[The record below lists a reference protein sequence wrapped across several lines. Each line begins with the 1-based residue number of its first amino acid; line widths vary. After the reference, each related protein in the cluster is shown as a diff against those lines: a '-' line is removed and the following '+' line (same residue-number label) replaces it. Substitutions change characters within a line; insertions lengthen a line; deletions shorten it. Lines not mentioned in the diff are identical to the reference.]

1 MIYTPRSEFFT
12 PDFPS
17 SEAKVGQ
24 SHSHLLGIP
33 ATSFDFL
40 VGIPTEDVL
49 GLQVT
54 MINIE
59 GVAILNRV
67 EQLKKDLL
75 DEGVIAEIAPLV
87 KNLGEKVAVGAVV
100 HDDKRV
106 LVVLDYPVKS
116 NNIGVTRCEL
126 VEGDLANVE
135 LALAGGVA
143 LGRVW

>member
-49 GLQVT
+49 VLQIAVVDAAIVT
-54 MINIE
+54 PLDGIY
-59 GVAILNRV
+59 
-67 EQLKKDLL
+67 QLKEHVANALTVSQ
-75 DEGVIAEIAPLV
+75 ERPFV
-87 KNLGEKVAVGAVV
+87 KNLSKKIPARCEI
-100 HDDKRV
+100 HDDVRV
-106 LVVLDYPVKS
+106 L
-116 NNIGVTRCEL
+116 
-126 VEGDLANVE
+126 
-135 LALAGGVA
+135 
-143 LGRVW
+143 

>member
-49 GLQVT
+49 GLQIAVN
-54 MINIE
+54 NIVLVKIAE
-59 GVAILNRV
+59 GEDDDGEIEARDVGCEATNAKEMGKELAAGDVRQQHVDVQAVLERRV
-67 EQLKKDLL
+67 KVD
-75 DEGVIAEIAPLV
+75 DEGMPDA
-87 KNLGEKVAVGAVV
+87 
-100 HDDKRV
+100 
-106 LVVLDYPVKS
+106 
-116 NNIGVTRCEL
+116 
-126 VEGDLANVE
+126 
-135 LALAGGVA
+135 
-143 LGRVW
+143 